1 MAEVNK
7 VGEKTVIKFEKEE
20 IEKIQKFKNDY
31 ADVTAKLG
39 ELEIELLVFE
49 QQKKQLDSYKEQ
61 LQQKYL
67 QLWGDEVK
75 LAKELKE
82 KYGDGEF
89 DINTGIFTPKR

>member
-20 IEKIQKFKNDY
+20 IDKIQKFKNDY

-39 ELEIELLVFE
+39 ELEIELIIYE

-61 LQQKYL
+61 LQSKYL
-67 QLWGDEVK
+67 QLRQDEVK
-75 LAKELKE
+75 LANELKE

-89 DINTGIFTPKR
+89 DINSGIFTPKK

>member
-7 VGEKTVIKFEKEE
+7 VGEKIVIKFEKEE

-39 ELEIELLVFE
+39 EFEIELLVFE

-67 QLWGDEVK
+67 QLRGDEVK
-75 LAKELKE
+75 LANELKE